1 MDVDY
6 TLASHGNKVFTAHT
20 SSAGSVAGRVVAHG
34 EQAKRVVADSFV
46 ADSVVV
52 VAEREHDRNATA
64 NFAELLNLIGGHSDP
79 NQSQQSHHT
88 CLSQA

>member
-34 EQAKRVVADSFV
+34 EQARRVVADSFV